1 MTTDDDSYRQG
12 LRIRR
17 EVLGDAHVDRALGSA
32 DPLTDDF
39 QELVTRYAWGT
50 VWARDGLGRRDR
62 SLVTLALLAALGR
75 DEELPL
81 HVRGALTNGVTREE
95 IAEVLLHTAVYAG
108 VPAAN
113 TAFAVARRTLA
124 EIDGQPPPE

>member
-1 MTTDDDSYRQG
+1 MTTDDDTYRHG

-62 SLVTLALLAALGR
+62 SLVTLALLTALGR